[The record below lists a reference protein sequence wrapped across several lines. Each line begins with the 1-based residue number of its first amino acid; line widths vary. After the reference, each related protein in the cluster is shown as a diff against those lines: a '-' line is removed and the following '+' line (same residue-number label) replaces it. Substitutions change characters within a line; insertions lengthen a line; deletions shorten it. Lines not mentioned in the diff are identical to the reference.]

1 MVIKLQCN
9 NMNNL
14 LHYLHDIPKTL
25 KSVSGIWG
33 DCKGKR
39 CNRSTFWCSIA
50 ILATIASVI
59 FIPQYIFFYSIPNL
73 LWAFLLFLD
82 IVSGIIILWLIASLW
97 QCRMNDA
104 GVNIWRL
111 LDYEILLGIS
121 IWLCYLFGA
130 KEHTPYGRMLWI
142 TTVEDAYDGYLK
154 LVAYILY
161 GAFYLLIVLELIL
174 CFKPS
179 IKKESQNH

>member
-1 MVIKLQCN
+1 MI
-9 NMNNL
+9 NL
-14 LHYLHDIPKTL
+14 HHLLHDIPKTL
-25 KSVSGIWG
+25 KSVSGVWG

-39 CNRSTFWCSIA
+39 CNRSTFWFSIA

-59 FIPQYIFFYSIPNL
+59 FIPQYIFFYSIPNI

-82 IVSGIIILWLIASLW
+82 IVSGIIILWLVASLW

-154 LVAYILY
+154 LVAYTLY
-161 GAFYLLIVLELIL
+161 GAFYFLVLLELLL

>member
-1 MVIKLQCN
+1 MS
-9 NMNNL
+9 NL
-14 LHYLHDIPKTL
+14 HHLLHDIPKTL
-25 KSVSGIWG
+25 KSVSGVWG

-39 CNRSTFWCSIA
+39 CNRSTFWFSIA
-50 ILATIASVI
+50 ILVTIASVI
-59 FIPQYIFFYSIPNL
+59 SIPQYIFFYSIPDI

-82 IVSGIIILWLIASLW
+82 IVSGIIILWLVASLW

-154 LVAYILY
+154 LVAYTLY
-161 GAFYLLIVLELIL
+161 GAFYFLVLLELLL

>member
-1 MVIKLQCN
+1 MS
-9 NMNNL
+9 NL
-14 LHYLHDIPKTL
+14 HHLLHDIPKTL
-25 KSVSGIWG
+25 KSVSGVWG

-39 CNRSTFWCSIA
+39 CNRSTFWFSIA
-50 ILATIASVI
+50 ILVTIASVI
-59 FIPQYIFFYSIPNL
+59 FIPQYIFFYSIPNI

-82 IVSGIIILWLIASLW
+82 IVSGIIILWLVASLW

-104 GVNIWRL
+104 GVNIWKL
-111 LDYEILLGIS
+111 LDYELLLGIS

-154 LVAYILY
+154 LVAYTLY
-161 GAFYLLIVLELIL
+161 GAFYFLVLLELLL